1 MQTTSLDVEVARLRF
16 ELKAARSEISKL
28 HKQMNQLQKTV
39 RRELAATRR
48 AALDAVAASAA
59 AAGTQPA
66 AAAPSM
72 PAAPKAGGGMCMVP
86 VGHIESCFLTRNGT
100 PRQPGLAPSG
110 THHSHLRVSRS
121 PRDLLHAFENC
132 ARGRAR
138 PQLARGCACVGAR
151 HPRTRS
157 TASSNSRTSGFSFSS
172 IATVAMR

>member
-100 PRQPGLAPSG
+100 PRQPGLAQVTTQVEVHGVRADGPHKRWFQS
-110 THHSHLRVSRS
+110 RVQT
-121 PRDLLHAFENC
+121 RDAAGIQNLGSLLKYRWLFPAGDLPLPLPLN
-132 ARGRAR
+132 
-138 PQLARGCACVGAR
+138 
-151 HPRTRS
+151 
-157 TASSNSRTSGFSFSS
+157 
-172 IATVAMR
+172 